1 LPSGPLGENRYITPA
16 TARCAHFLRAFTA
29 KRTVLLKTIDGL
41 DSRQANV
48 RGRACLMTLR
58 FLLHFI
64 AARRHGGAI

>member
-1 LPSGPLGENRYITPA
+1 
-16 TARCAHFLRAFTA
+16 
-29 KRTVLLKTIDGL
+29 VLLKTIDGL

-64 AARRHGGAI
+64 AARRHSGAI